1 MDDGMIERR
10 LAVVEKRVDEYDL
23 KHAQDRLDIEMLK
36 KMHVTQQ
43 ETLHG
48 VVELI
53 SYAKKTY
60 EVFEPLAKVITI
72 VAKIGAVTTIAWHG
86 AKLIYAK
93 LMLVNL

>member
-1 MDDGMIERR
+1 MIERR
-10 LAVVEKRVDEYDL
+10 LTVVEKRVDFHDERQV
-23 KHAQDRLDIEMLK
+23 QDRLDIEMLK

-53 SYAKKTY
+53 GYAKKTY
-60 EVFEPLAKVITI
+60 EVFEPLAKVVTV

-86 AKLIYAK
+86 AKIIYAK
-93 LMLVNL
+93 MMLINL